1 MDGDPAGNTILF
13 DLLLLLFFTLMNA
26 YFAGAEMAVVS
37 VNKNRIRSLA
47 EEGNKKA
54 KVIEGLFD
62 DSTKFLSTIQVAITF
77 AGFYSSASAAAGLSP
92 VLAQW
97 MSAAG
102 IPYSSQIAHNGVTL
116 VLMFFNLVFGELVPK
131 RIALQKAEAFSML
144 TVMPIHYISIILS
157 PFIKLLSV
165 STKLVLRILHMK
177 TEDQEEAVTE
187 EEIKALLK
195 MGNESGTFDDD
206 EREMID
212 SVFAFDDRTAR
223 EIMVPR
229 RDVVTIDIEE
239 PFEEIIDEILE
250 TRHNRIPVY
259 EENIDNIIGVL
270 HVKDVMIELRKN
282 SPEQMDIRGMLHEA
296 YFVPETKEADE
307 LFRTMQA
314 ERRHMAIL
322 VDEYGGFSGIV
333 TIEDLVEEI
342 MGDINEEYEEVV
354 PEIEAVNEDEYR
366 LDGGILIDDVN
377 EELGLKLET
386 ENYDTLSGFLI
397 EKLGHIPAKD
407 DRDVIEE
414 GNLVFTV
421 EEVKDNRI
429 TQVSLKILPVSEAE
443 EEEKRV
449 KGDAVSMK
457 KLSIEEE
464 LRNNSYPG
472 RGIIIGKTPDGKKAV
487 TAYFIMGRSENS
499 RNRIFVEDGEGI
511 RTQAFDPS
519 KLVDPSLII
528 YAPVRVL
535 GNKTI
540 VTNGDQT
547 DTIYEGM
554 DKQLTLSSLFGRG
567 SSSRTDRTTRR
578 ASPASCTLRTGHT
591 ITRCPSSRATM
602 AVRTAAADIHLHMRI
617 RRRVKDISSTPI
629 CAMAIRSRVSRA
641 SRS

>member
-1 MDGDPAGNTILF
+1 MDADPAGNTILF

-54 KVIEGLFD
+54 KVIEGLFE

-77 AGFYSSASAAAGLSP
+77 AGFYSSASAASSISP
-92 VLAQW
+92 VLGTW
-97 MSAAG
+97 MSNMG
-102 IPYSSQIAHNGVTL
+102 IPYSGAIAHNGVTL
-116 VLMFFNLVFGELVPK
+116 LLMFFNLVFGELVPK
-131 RIALQKAEAFSML
+131 RIALQKAEAFSMM

-165 STKLVLRILHMK
+165 STKLVLKILHMK

-212 SVFAFDDRTAR
+212 SVFAFDDRN
-223 EIMVPR
+223 V
-229 RDVVTIDIEE
+229 
-239 PFEEIIDEILE
+239 DEILE

-282 SPEQMDIRGMLHEA
+282 SPEQMNIREMLHEPF
-296 YFVPETKEADE
+296 FVPETKEADE
-307 LFRTMQA
+307 LFRTMQ
-314 ERRHMAIL
+314 ESRRHMAIL

-354 PEIEAVNEDEYR
+354 PEVEAVSEDEYR
-366 LDGGILIDDVN
+366 LDGGILIDDLN

-386 ENYDTLSGFLI
+386 ENYDTLSGYLI

-407 DRDVIEE
+407 DRDIVEE
-414 GNLVFTV
+414 ENLVFTV

-429 TQVSLKILPVSEAE
+429 SRVRLRILPEQEADEDDEEREGRKKQRRASEE
-443 EEEKRV
+443 EEEK
-449 KGDAVSMK
+449 
-457 KLSIEEE
+457 E
-464 LRNNSYPG
+464 
-472 RGIIIGKTPDGKKAV
+472 
-487 TAYFIMGRSENS
+487 
-499 RNRIFVEDGEGI
+499 
-511 RTQAFDPS
+511 
-519 KLVDPSLII
+519 
-528 YAPVRVL
+528 
-535 GNKTI
+535 
-540 VTNGDQT
+540 
-547 DTIYEGM
+547 
-554 DKQLTLSSLFGRG
+554 
-567 SSSRTDRTTRR
+567 
-578 ASPASCTLRTGHT
+578 
-591 ITRCPSSRATM
+591 
-602 AVRTAAADIHLHMRI
+602 
-617 RRRVKDISSTPI
+617 
-629 CAMAIRSRVSRA
+629 
-641 SRS
+641 